1 MYQSATPQLAV
12 LSINH
17 HHAQL
22 VIREQLNRAEARI
35 QAALHQAMQDPSTP
49 FTAYV
54 VVCTCNRTEIYV
66 DSTDLSAT
74 KSWLT
79 NFISTFIDGQHPQL
93 STYATYLQLH
103 KAEYYIYRVAC
114 GLESLVLGEPQII
127 GQLKRALRDATYRR
141 NCSAYLRQL
150 FTSAIRAG
158 RAAQQH
164 THIGRHSTSVAHVT
178 VTAMQHTLGET
189 PPRVMLWGAGEIAQL
204 VAQALQ
210 HQHIPFAIS
219 NRSSERAHTLA
230 TQYMAQ
236 AIDWEQRLP
245 TLADYNVLIVATHAP
260 TYVLHQAEYHAPLRL
275 IIDLSVPRNVDP
287 HIAHCIPL
295 INIDTLHQVV
305 DHHKA
310 QRLAAKP
317 AVEVLIQQH
326 YHTFIEWKQLRQ
338 STTAITTLRQQ
349 AAQICATET
358 RHAQRLLDNTQ
369 RTTHDVV
376 TQLGRRITHKLLHT
390 PTMQIRQHAITR
402 AQEEYH
408 TFMAT
413 THPLHIRIGTRGSAL
428 ARWQSDFVAQS
439 LTRMYPHITTTT
451 TVITTKGDI
460 DIQSPLPL
468 IGGKGLFTAEIEQ
481 QLHAQTIDIA
491 VHSLKDLPTEATL
504 GLPVVAIPVRG
515 DHADVLISRHDY
527 TLQTLP
533 LGARVGTSSIRRA
546 AQLLRLRPDL
556 RMVDIR
562 GNINSRLQKA
572 MDPMQALDA
581 IVLAQAGLA
590 RLNLYKYIS
599 YVFSDDE
606 MLCAPGQGA
615 LAVQS
620 HQDPT
625 IMACL
630 QAIHDTPTAIMV
642 ALERGILTHL
652 GGGCSAPIAA
662 YAYRTH
668 NDTYHVTAR
677 VLSRDGQTCIH
688 TDATHQVHDV
698 DQAFQISAGIAEQ
711 LQQRGAS
718 QLLAGGSADEPQR

>member
-1 MYQSATPQLAV
+1 MYQLSTSQLAV
-12 LSINH
+12 LSFDC
-17 HHAQL
+17 HHAPL
-22 VIREQLNRAEARI
+22 AIREQLNRAETRI
-35 QAALHQAMQDPSTP
+35 KAELHQAIQDPTVP
-49 FTAYV
+49 FSAYI

-66 DSTDLSAT
+66 ESTDLYAT
-74 KSWLT
+74 KLWLT
-79 NFISTFIDGQHPQL
+79 KFISAFIDDYHVQL
-93 STYATYLQLH
+93 SDYWVYLQLH
-103 KAEYYIYRVAC
+103 EAEYYIYRVAC
-114 GLESLVLGEPQII
+114 GLESLVLGEAQII
-127 GQLKRALRDATYRR
+127 GQLKRALHDATQRGC
-141 NCSAYLRQL
+141 CSAYLRQL

-158 RAAQQH
+158 RAAQHH
-164 THIGRHSTSVAHVT
+164 THIGRHSTSVAHVA
-178 VTAMQHTLGET
+178 VMAIQQTLGAL
-189 PPRVMLWGAGEIAQL
+189 PPQVVIWGAGEIAQL

-210 HQHIPFAIS
+210 HQHMAFTIS
-219 NRSSERAHTLA
+219 NRSHERAQTLA
-230 TQYMAQ
+230 TQYTTTVV
-236 AIDWEQRLP
+236 DWEQRLP
-245 TLADYNVLIVATHAP
+245 ALVGYNVLIVATHAP
-260 TYVLHQAEYHAPLRL
+260 TYVLHKAEYLTPLQL

-287 HIAHCIPL
+287 QIAQFTPL
-295 INIDTLHQVV
+295 IDVDALRQII

-317 AVEVLIQQH
+317 AVETLILHH
-326 YHTFIEWKQLRQ
+326 YHTFTEWKQLKRV
-338 STTAITTLRQQ
+338 TTAITSLRQQ

-358 RHAQRLLDNTQ
+358 RHAQHLLANTQ
-369 RTTHDVV
+369 HIAHDVII
-376 TQLGRRITHKLLHT
+376 QLGHRITQKLLHT
-390 PTMQIRQHAITR
+390 PTMHIRRHALTR

-439 LTRMYPHITTTT
+439 LTRVYPQITTTT
-451 TVITTKGDI
+451 NVITTRGDI
-460 DIQSPLPL
+460 DIESPLPL

-481 QLHAQTIDIA
+481 QLYAKTIDIA
-491 VHSLKDLPTEATL
+491 VHSLKDLPTEATPS
-504 GLPVVAIPVRG
+504 LPIVAIPVRG

-527 TLQTLP
+527 TLHTLP
-533 LGARVGTSSIRRA
+533 HGARVGTSSIRRA
-546 AQLLRLRPDL
+546 AQMLHLRPDIQI
-556 RMVDIR
+556 VDIR
-562 GNINSRLQKA
+562 GNINLRIQKA
-572 MDPMQALDA
+572 MDPLQALDA

-642 ALERGILTHL
+642 TLERGILMHL

-662 YAYRTH
+662 HAYRTH
-668 NDTYHVTAR
+668 NDTYHVAAR

-688 TDATHQVHDV
+688 TAATHQVHDV
-698 DQAFQISAGIAEQ
+698 AQALQISAGIAEQ
-711 LQQRGAS
+711 LQQRGAT
-718 QLLAGGSADEPQR
+718 QLLTEGGG